1 MTRKAGRPLLAAE
14 EPGRVVSELSYFIRG
29 QLAITMRGFH
39 GSFARDP
46 GGDKTSRDSI
56 ARVE

>member
-1 MTRKAGRPLLAAE
+1 
-14 EPGRVVSELSYFIRG
+14 
-29 QLAITMRGFH
+29 LAITMRGFH